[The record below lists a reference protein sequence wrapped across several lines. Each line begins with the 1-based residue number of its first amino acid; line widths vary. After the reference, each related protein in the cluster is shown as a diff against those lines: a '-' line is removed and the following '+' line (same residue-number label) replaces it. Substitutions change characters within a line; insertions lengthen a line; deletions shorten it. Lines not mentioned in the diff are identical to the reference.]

1 MSNFL
6 DTLRSRLP
14 ALPKGEL
21 ERHVLWMRTRAVLV
35 SLWKPRRGDVSLP
48 NWVHMLVGISDDG
61 IQIPGTKVRLG
72 LDALLGTLI
81 PGAGDA
87 LGGATAAALMYVA
100 WKRGAP
106 RELLFRMLGNAAVD
120 IGVGAIPV
128 VGDIF
133 DLGFHANRRN
143 LDLLEDFLRARSKPT
158 PASRLSIAFTF
169 GLLILMVLMVI
180 AGAVGLI
187 VLLWRHFGG
196 A

>member
-6 DTLRSRLP
+6 DTLRSRFP
-14 ALPKGEL
+14 ALPKGEI
-21 ERHVLWMRTRAVLV
+21 ERRVLWVRTRAVLT

-61 IQIPGTKVRLG
+61 ILIPGTRVRLG

-106 RELLFRMLGNAAVD
+106 RDLIFRMLGNAAVD

-143 LDLLEDFLRARSKPT
+143 LDLLEEFLRQRSKST
-158 PASRLSIAFTF
+158 PASRLSVVFSF
-169 GLLILMVLMVI
+169 GLLILMVLMMV

-187 VLLWRHFGG
+187 VLLWRHFRG